1 MSDIPFRTVNHI
13 HPGHFRDNTIEKYLA
28 ILSSYEGEGMFVVSA
43 VDARYSIYPNH
54 FSDGIQ
60 ETSGQL
66 NGVHDLK

>member
-1 MSDIPFRTVNHI
+1 MSDIPIRTVNHI
-13 HPGHFRDNTIEKYLA
+13 HPGHFRDDTIEKFVA
-28 ILSSYEGEGMFVVSA
+28 ILSSYEGMIVVPA

-54 FSDGIQ
+54 FLDSNQ